1 MCIRD
6 RVIRN
11 VLVKAA
17 TAPFSMLA
25 SLAGGGD
32 DDLQYLPFRAGDDR
46 PTGETRDKVAR
57 LADILKDRNNLT
69 VILTGQASDD
79 DRRALGEAEVIDDLG
94 GDWPGL
100 DTALT
105 GEDWRERIL
114 DTYEDRLDRDRD
126 TLEGDSDADRA
137 REAWRRML
145 EQAAAEV
152 DDETLLEL
160 AGERARQARD
170 RLIEE
175 HGLPEDQVRLGDPR
189 ADGDV
194 TGVGLGVDS

>member
-1 MCIRD
+1 
-6 RVIRN
+6 N

-170 RLIEE
+170 RL
-175 HGLPEDQVRLGDPR
+175 
-189 ADGDV
+189 
-194 TGVGLGVDS
+194 

>member
-1 MCIRD
+1 
-6 RVIRN
+6 
-11 VLVKAA
+11 
-17 TAPFSMLA
+17 MLA

-57 LADILKDRNNLT
+57 LADILKDRDNLT
-69 VILTGQASDD
+69 VILTGQAGDD
-79 DRRALGEAEVIDDLG
+79 DRRALGEAEVVDDLG

>member
-1 MCIRD
+1 
-6 RVIRN
+6 
-11 VLVKAA
+11 
-17 TAPFSMLA
+17 APFSMLA

-152 DDETLLEL
+152 HDETLLEL

>member
-1 MCIRD
+1 
-6 RVIRN
+6 
-11 VLVKAA
+11 
-17 TAPFSMLA
+17 
-25 SLAGGGD
+25 
-32 DDLQYLPFRAGDDR
+32 FRAGDDR

-114 DTYEDRLDRDRD
+114 DTYEDRLDRDR
-126 TLEGDSDADRA
+126 
-137 REAWRRML
+137 
-145 EQAAAEV
+145 
-152 DDETLLEL
+152 
-160 AGERARQARD
+160 
-170 RLIEE
+170 
-175 HGLPEDQVRLGDPR
+175 
-189 ADGDV
+189 
-194 TGVGLGVDS
+194 

>member
-1 MCIRD
+1 VL

>member
-1 MCIRD
+1 VVL

-114 DTYEDRLDRDRD
+114 DTYEDRLDRHRD

>member
-1 MCIRD
+1 M
-6 RVIRN
+6 IRN